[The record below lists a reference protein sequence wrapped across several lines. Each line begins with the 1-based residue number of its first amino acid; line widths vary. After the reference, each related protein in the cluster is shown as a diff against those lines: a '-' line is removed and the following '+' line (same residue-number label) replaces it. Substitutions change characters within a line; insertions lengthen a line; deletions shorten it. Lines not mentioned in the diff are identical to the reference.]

1 MVRSFLATARAHLHN
16 MTVNFG
22 RTCMPWGPK
31 RSLFAGGTGALFA
44 VPGLVMFA
52 HDPGAP
58 HAAAY
63 LAAFAAQAVFSVM
76 SDYVMTG
83 RNSVWHGVD
92 RWYASGMT
100 VSPVGAIGRVPTPF
114 TDRLTNRSAT
124 DHLNPIS
131 SAPIRRCS

>member
-22 RTCMPWGPK
+22 RTCMPWGPR
-31 RSLFAGGTGALFA
+31 RSLFAGGTGALFV

-100 VSPVGAIGRVPTPF
+100 VSPRQRARWAGSP
-114 TDRLTNRSAT
+114 
-124 DHLNPIS
+124 HLSPIV
-131 SAPIRRCS
+131 

>member
-1 MVRSFLATARAHLHN
+1 MVRSLLATARAHLHN

-31 RSLFAGGTGALFA
+31 RSLFAGGTGALFV
-44 VPGLVMFA
+44 VPGLVMYT

-100 VSPVGAIGRVPTPF
+100 VSPRRRA
-114 TDRLTNRSAT
+114 RSAAGSPQSLHRSIVSLFPQC
-124 DHLNPIS
+124 D
-131 SAPIRRCS
+131 